1 MVSSC
6 NTFLKH
12 QSKQTKEPMKITDL
26 PDEPWQ
32 KVGTDLFHLDGK
44 NYLLVIDYLSNY
56 PEIALLT
63 SMSATCV
70 IKHIFARHGIP
81 QIVYSDNG
89 PSYSCKEF
97 QCFAEEYDFKHVTS
111 SPLYAQSN
119 GKAEKGVHIVKQL
132 LKKAQESNSQIH
144 I

>member
-1 MVSSC
+1 
-6 NTFLKH
+6 
-12 QSKQTKEPMKITDL
+12 MKITDL

-56 PEIALLT
+56 PEIALLF

-70 IKHIFARHGIP
+70 IKHMKSIFARHGIP

-97 QCFAEEYDFKHVTS
+97 QCFAEEYDFKQVTS

-119 GKAEKGVHIVKQL
+119 GKAEKAVHIVKQL